1 MGMRQPKQLLA
12 GRHHSNYTFYSPQ
25 QSWITKILCTNLN
38 YGIQLLVIQSF
49 RDTGLW
55 KGGDRNDT
63 QTNKTI
69 PPFLSHPLHIAGL
82 AFHHE
87 EMSSRY
93 WIIKLHMTQ
102 HSGKVH
108 GISFLT
114 ESNIGIPV
122 IILSENGKSWTE
134 VVEKF
139 TTFFK
144 RTVKALNRQKILQR

>member
-1 MGMRQPKQLLA
+1 M
-12 GRHHSNYTFYSPQ
+12 
-25 QSWITKILCTNLN
+25 CTNLN

-69 PPFLSHPLHIAGL
+69 PPFLSHPLHIA
-82 AFHHE
+82 FHHE
-87 EMSSRY
+87 ENVKPRLNNQPTTHDS
-93 WIIKLHMTQ
+93 T

-108 GISFLT
+108 GACFLS

-122 IILSENGKSWTE
+122 IILSDNERS
-134 VVEKF
+134 
-139 TTFFK
+139 
-144 RTVKALNRQKILQR
+144 